1 MVTQETANHIE
12 STLAGFIG
20 YLRRKKMSD
29 RTINAYT
36 SDVRSFLN
44 RTDSHGNSTAL
55 NSIVAVQTKD
65 LEDYLYGLARSGL
78 QFASVRRVSCA
89 LKSFFLFLLDQ
100 GVIHKNHAV
109 MLAVSPVRPEVL
121 SSEHI
126 VSIFQYLTRRQL
138 SAEESDLI
146 RYHRDE
152 LILLL
157 MIFYGVPQYQ
167 LSTLRLSSIHTTKK
181 SVSLIISTR
190 ASLQLHLSVLRKLR
204 TYLELRKSTC
214 DTIFLESFGDR
225 PIHKMSIRHV
235 LNELSF
241 ALKIECTPKSL
252 QRTYAFLQQQPEIK
266 ESLTRRIL
274 SNGSTHT
281 YATTTN
287 A

>member
-1 MVTQETANHIE
+1 MPTEETANHIE
-12 STLAGFIG
+12 TTLAGFIG

-36 SDVRSFLN
+36 SDVRGFLN
-44 RTDSHGNSTAL
+44 RSDSHGHSTEL

-65 LEDYLYGLARSGL
+65 LEDYIYGLARSGL
-78 QFASVRRVSCA
+78 KFASVRRVSCA

-100 GVIHKNHAV
+100 GVIHKNPVATLSV
-109 MLAVSPVRPEVL
+109 KPVRQEVL
-121 SSEHI
+121 SAEQI

-138 SAEESDLI
+138 SAEESDLL
-146 RYHRDE
+146 RYRRDE

-167 LSTLRLSSIHTTKK
+167 LSTLRLSSIHTIKK

-190 ASLQLHLSVLRKLR
+190 TSFQLHLSVLRKLR
-204 TYLELRKSTC
+204 TYLELRKSTS

-252 QRTYAFLQQQPEIK
+252 QHTYAFLQQHPEIR
-266 ESLTRRIL
+266 ESLIKRIL
-274 SNGSTHT
+274 SNGFTHN
-281 YATTTN
+281 YGAVPN